1 MIIKN
6 RRQRP
11 IVFDFDLDFTVKE
24 GEEIVERGD

>member
-6 RRQRP
+6 RRL
-11 IVFDFDLDFTVKE
+11 VFDLDLDFTVKE